1 MQGNE
6 RNSPIPVP
14 RSSATSQRSPAG
26 IAAGF
31 LPDPYGQRASPGPGS
46 TVGVKMMVMA
56 VAVSP
61 QSTWQ
66 GSHVTSSS
74 SIPGLLVGL
83 FLVLSHGGQ
92 KCGSKKKETSRLPSL
107 HSMDSV
113 SYCCRVWNVQVIFW
127 WNLLVIGYR
136 YLMGLC
142 IRRRNPLY

>member
-1 MQGNE
+1 
-6 RNSPIPVP
+6 
-14 RSSATSQRSPAG
+14 
-26 IAAGF
+26 
-31 LPDPYGQRASPGPGS
+31 
-46 TVGVKMMVMA
+46 MVMA

-92 KCGSKKKETSRLPSL
+92 KCGSKKKRDFSTPESALYGQRVVLLSCL
-107 HSMDSV
+107 ERAGYLSV
-113 SYCCRVWNVQVIFW
+113 E
-127 WNLLVIGYR
+127 LALVIGYR